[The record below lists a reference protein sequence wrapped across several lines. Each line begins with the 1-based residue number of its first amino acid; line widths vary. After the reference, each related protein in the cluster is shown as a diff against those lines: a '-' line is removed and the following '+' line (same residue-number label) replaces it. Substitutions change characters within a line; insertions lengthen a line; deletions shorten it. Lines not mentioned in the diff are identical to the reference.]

1 LERLGNSMG
10 DEEDTGRLLFAGR
23 SVAVVG
29 AASGIGRSCAIHLAS
44 IGAGV
49 VCLDL
54 DLVGAQDTSDLI
66 TRGGA
71 NSWAAEIDVTQE
83 SLVAG
88 VLADTIERV
97 GELDGLLYTAGITGE
112 TNLSTHEI
120 NVQDFD
126 RVYSVNLRGALLV
139 TQAVLPHMLQRGYGR
154 ILHIASIAGKEG
166 NAGMAAYSS
175 TKAGLVGLVK
185 TMGKEYATTGVTINA
200 MAPAVIQTPMV
211 DAMPS
216 EQVEYMTE
224 KIPMQRTGTLQ
235 EVSDLAAFVLSPS
248 CSFTTGF
255 TFDLSGGRAV
265 Y

>member
-1 LERLGNSMG
+1 
-10 DEEDTGRLLFAGR
+10 
-23 SVAVVG
+23 
-29 AASGIGRSCAIHLAS
+29 
-44 IGAGV
+44 
-49 VCLDL
+49 
-54 DLVGAQDTSDLI
+54 
-66 TRGGA
+66 
-71 NSWAAEIDVTQE
+71 
-83 SLVAG
+83 
-88 VLADTIERV
+88 
-97 GELDGLLYTAGITGE
+97 
-112 TNLSTHEI
+112 
-120 NVQDFD
+120 
-126 RVYSVNLRGALLV
+126 
-139 TQAVLPHMLQRGYGR
+139 
-154 ILHIASIAGKEG
+154 
-166 NAGMAAYSS
+166 MAAYSS
-175 TKAGLVGLVK
+175 TKAGLIGLVK

>member
-1 LERLGNSMG
+1 MG

-29 AASGIGRSCAIHLAS
+29 AASGIGRSCAVHLAS

>member
-1 LERLGNSMG
+1 MG

-216 EQVEYMTE
+216 EQIEYMTE

>member
-1 LERLGNSMG
+1 MG

-175 TKAGLVGLVK
+175 TKAGLIGLVK

>member
-1 LERLGNSMG
+1 MERLGNSMG

-154 ILHIASIAGKEG
+154 ILHIASMAGKEG

>member
-1 LERLGNSMG
+1 M
-10 DEEDTGRLLFAGR
+10 FAGR

-54 DLVGAQDTSDLI
+54 DLAGAQDTSDLI
-66 TRGGA
+66 TSGGA

-83 SLVAG
+83 SSVAD
-88 VLADTIERV
+88 VFADTIERV
-97 GELDGLLYTAGITGE
+97 GELDGLLNTTGITGE
-112 TNLSTHEI
+112 TNLSTHEV

-126 RVYSVNLRGALLV
+126 RVYGVNLRGALLV
-139 TQAVLPHMLQRGYGR
+139 TQAALPHMLQRGFGR

-175 TKAGLVGLVK
+175 TKAGLIGLVK
-185 TMGKEYATTGVTINA
+185 TMGKEYAATGVTINA

-211 DAMPS
+211 DVMPK
-216 EQVEYMTE
+216 EQVDYMTE

-235 EVSDLAAFVLSPS
+235 EVSDLVAFALSPN

>member
-1 LERLGNSMG
+1 MG
-10 DEEDTGRLLFAGR
+10 DEEDTGRPLFAGR

-29 AASGIGRSCAIHLAS
+29 AASGIGRSCAIHLGG

-54 DLVGAQDTSDLI
+54 DLVGAQETSDLI
-66 TRGGA
+66 ARGGA
-71 NSWAAEIDVTQE
+71 NSWAAEIDVTEE
-83 SLVAG
+83 SSVAG

-97 GELDGLLYTAGITGE
+97 GKLDGLLYTAGITGE

-126 RVYSVNLRGALLV
+126 RVYGVNLRGALLV
-139 TQAVLPHMLQRGYGR
+139 TRAVLPHMLQRGYGR

-175 TKAGLVGLVK
+175 TKAGLIGLVK

-235 EVSDLAAFVLSPS
+235 EVSDLAAFALSPN

>member
-1 LERLGNSMG
+1 MG

-154 ILHIASIAGKEG
+154 ILHIASMAGKEG

-216 EQVEYMTE
+216 EQIEYMTE

>member
-1 LERLGNSMG
+1 MLG
-10 DEEDTGRLLFAGR
+10 DEVDPGRSMFTDR

-29 AASGIGRSCAIHLAS
+29 AASGIGRSCAVYLAS
-44 IGAGV
+44 IGAAV
-49 VCLDL
+49 ICLDL
-54 DLVGAQDTSDLI
+54 DLAGAQDTADLI
-66 TRGGA
+66 TGGGA
-71 NSWAAEIDVTQE
+71 NSWAVEIDVTQE
-83 SLVAG
+83 SSVAD
-88 VLADTIERV
+88 VFADTIKRV
-97 GELDGLLYTAGITGE
+97 GELDGLLNTAGITGE
-112 TNLSTHEI
+112 TNVLTHEVD
-120 NVQDFD
+120 VQDFD

-154 ILHIASIAGKEG
+154 ILHISSIAGKEG

-175 TKAGLVGLVK
+175 TKAGLIGLVK

-211 DAMPS
+211 DVMPQ

-224 KIPMQRTGTLQ
+224 KIPMRRTGTLQ
-235 EVSDLAAFVLSPS
+235 EVSELAAFALSPM

>member
-1 LERLGNSMG
+1 MG

-154 ILHIASIAGKEG
+154 ILHIASMAGKEG

>member
-216 EQVEYMTE
+216 EQIEYMTE